1 MRCPTFVVLL
11 SIGLCLVGATTGGVA
26 QTADTRTPEAQTVA
40 PGETVEVT
48 VTVSAPNASIN
59 LVDEAVT
66 RGDAYATITEASS
79 EQSQALTEENSV
91 SVVYLTPVAEDTLTY
106 TVAIADT
113 TASGTE
119 IRLSGTIVDGDG
131 TETDTG
137 TTTLTVE
144 ADDDGS
150 DGSDGDSGD
159 DDTSNTDD
167 SDGGDNTDDSDG
179 SDNGD
184 TGGDAGIAPTDG
196 GDGSTGSSGGSNDPP
211 PETDS
216 TPANG
221 ADGDASASTSGSAP
235 GGGPTPSGPTPATP
249 TQPEYV
255 PGETVTVTFTLRNS
269 GGQATAANV
278 TVTDVPAGLALVDG
292 PTRSL
297 NDRLE
302 PLNDGTAVEVP
313 YDVRIEP
320 TAAPGSYE
328 LAATLTL
335 VSADGT
341 THTATTTVTVPVS
354 EGTPM
359 APATDRGGAPVR
371 LMGVGLILL
380 LAVGWWGYHQRF

>member
-1 MRCPTFVVLL
+1 MRRPAFVVLL
-11 SIGLCLVGATTGGVA
+11 SIGLCLAIATTGGVA
-26 QTADTRTPEAQTVA
+26 QTVDTRTPETTTAA
-40 PGETVEVT
+40 PGDTVEVT
-48 VTVSAPNASIN
+48 VSVSAADANIE
-59 LVDEAVT
+59 LLDEAIDSGT
-66 RGDAYATITEASS
+66 RFATITGASS
-79 EQSQALTEENSV
+79 EQAQALTEDSSV
-91 SVVYLTPVAEDTLTY
+91 SVVYLSPVAQDTLTY
-106 TVAIADT
+106 TVAVADD
-113 TASGTE
+113 APPGTE
-119 IRLSGTIVDGDG
+119 ITLSGTIVDSGES
-131 TETDTG
+131 ETDTG
-137 TTTLTVE
+137 TTTITVPV
-144 ADDDGS
+144 DPGGDDGGS
-150 DGSDGDSGD
+150 GTDGSDSGD
-159 DDTSNTDD
+159 DTAD
-167 SDGGDNTDDSDG
+167 SDGADS
-179 SDNGD
+179 GD
-184 TGGDAGIAPTDG
+184 TGGDAGTAPTDG
-196 GDGSTGSSGGSNDPP
+196 ATEPTDSADGADDSPATPG
-211 PETDS
+211 S
-216 TPANG
+216 TPADGTGGGSTPG
-221 ADGDASASTSGSAP
+221 AAP
-235 GGGPTPSGPTPATP
+235 PAGGPTPSGATPATP

-255 PGETVTVTFTLRNS
+255 PGETVTVSFTLRNS

-371 LMGVGLILL
+371 LIGVGLILL
-380 LAVGWWGYHQRF
+380 LAVGWWGYRQQRP